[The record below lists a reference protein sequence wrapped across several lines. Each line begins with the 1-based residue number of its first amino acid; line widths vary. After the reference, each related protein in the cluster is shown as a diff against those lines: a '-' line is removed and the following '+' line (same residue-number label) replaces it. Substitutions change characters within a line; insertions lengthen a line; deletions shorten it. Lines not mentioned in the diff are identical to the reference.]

1 MANDNL
7 FYEVEK
13 HLLEDEVPSKYLSEI
28 IKADKMKESPFNLI
42 SELAKAEQNP
52 QYHPE
57 GNALIHTLMVVDNAA
72 KVREKSS
79 DRRVLMWASL
89 LHDIGKGPTTRLKKG
104 RWTAYDHDKV
114 GKDLTIKFLESF
126 NLEQEFITK
135 VAAMVRWHM
144 QTLFVMKKLPF
155 QELEQMVKEVEID
168 EIALLSFCDR
178 TGRTKMTK
186 EDINKTEET
195 IEQFKKEARKHLRT
209 SSREYQYT

>member
-1 MANDNL
+1 MANTNL
-7 FYEVEK
+7 FYEIEK
-13 HLLEDEVPSKYLSEI
+13 HLLEDEIPSKYLREV
-28 IKADKMKESPFNLI
+28 IKEGKMTESPFNLI

-79 DRRVLMWASL
+79 DKRVFMWSAF

-114 GKDLTIKFLESF
+114 GKDLTIKFLEGF
-126 NLEQEFITK
+126 NQEQEFITK

-155 QELEQMVKEVEID
+155 QELGQMVKEVDID
-168 EIALLSFCDR
+168 EVALLSFCDR
-178 TGRTKMTK
+178 TGRTKLTK
-186 EDINKTEET
+186 EDITNTENT
-195 IEQFKKEARKHLRT
+195 IEEFKQEARKYLGA
-209 SSREYQYT
+209 SSREYQHS